1 MQLSRSARITQETIM
16 AEQTNPFGD
25 LTKMLEQF
33 KVPGVDMSALVESRK
48 KDIEAIVEANK
59 TAYDAMQ
66 AFARK
71 QTEMLSQAMQD
82 IQEATK
88 GGGAADPGKHA
99 EVARNACQKA
109 LEDMKDLAEI
119 ARKSQVEAMAS
130 LTKRANEHAAEIKQM
145 LQRK

>member
-1 MQLSRSARITQETIM
+1 M
-16 AEQTNPFGD
+16 ADQTNPFGD

-33 KVPGVDMSALVESRK
+33 KVPGVDMPALVESRK

-59 TAYDAMQ
+59 SAYDAMQ

-71 QTEMLSQAMQD
+71 QTEMLTQAMQD
-82 IQEATK
+82 IQAATK
-88 GGGAADPGKHA
+88 AGAADQSKHA
-99 EVARNACQKA
+99 EVARNACLKA
-109 LEDMKDLAEI
+109 VEDIKDLAEI

-130 LTKRANEHAAEIKQM
+130 ITKRANEHAAEIKQM

>member
-1 MQLSRSARITQETIM
+1 MT
-16 AEQTNPFGD
+16 EQSNPFGD
-25 LTKMLEQF
+25 LAKVLEQF

-59 TAYDAMQ
+59 SAYDAMQ

-71 QTEMLSQAMQD
+71 QTEMLTQAMQD
-82 IQEATK
+82 IQAAAQV
-88 GGGAADPGKHA
+88 GAKDPGKHA
-99 EVARNACQKA
+99 EVARNACLKA
-109 LEDMKDLAEI
+109 VEDIKDLAEI

-130 LTKRANEHAAEIKQM
+130 LTKRANEHAAEIQRM

>member
-1 MQLSRSARITQETIM
+1 MVD
-16 AEQTNPFGD
+16 QTNPFGD
-25 LTKMLEQF
+25 LTNMLARF

-59 TAYDAMQ
+59 SAYDAMQ

-71 QTEMLSQAMQD
+71 QTEMLTQAMQD
-82 IQEATK
+82 IQAAAT
-88 GGGAADPGKHA
+88 DPGKHA
-99 EVARNACQKA
+99 EVARNACLKA
-109 LEDMKDLAEI
+109 VEDIKDLAEI
-119 ARKSQVEAMAS
+119 ARKSQLEAMAS

>member
-1 MQLSRSARITQETIM
+1 M

-25 LTKMLEQF
+25 LTKTLEQF
-33 KVPGVDMSALVESRK
+33 KVPGVDMSALVESHK

-71 QTEMLSQAMQD
+71 QTEMLTQAMQD
-82 IQEATK
+82 IQAATK
-88 GGGAADPGKHA
+88 GGAADPSKHA
-99 EVARNACQKA
+99 EVARDACQKA

>member
-1 MQLSRSARITQETIM
+1 MPD
-16 AEQTNPFGD
+16 QTNPFGD

-59 TAYDAMQ
+59 IAYDSMQ
-66 AFARK
+66 ALARK
-71 QTEMLSQAMQD
+71 QTEMLRQAMQD
-82 IQEATK
+82 IQEAAK
-88 GGGAADPGKHA
+88 AGIGDPRKQAD
-99 EVARNACQKA
+99 VARNACVKA

-119 ARKSQVEAMAS
+119 ARKSQADTMAS
-130 LTKRANEHAAEIKQM
+130 ITQRANDHVDEIKKM